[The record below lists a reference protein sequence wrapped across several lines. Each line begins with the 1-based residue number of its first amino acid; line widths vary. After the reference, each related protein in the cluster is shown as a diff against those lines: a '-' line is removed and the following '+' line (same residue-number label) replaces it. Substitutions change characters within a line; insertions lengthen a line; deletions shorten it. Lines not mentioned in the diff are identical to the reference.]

1 MPPVLKMKV
10 VWVTV
15 AGVELFSEMLMGI
28 KPKPNSQP
36 TRACFQ
42 YQRLSP

>member
-1 MPPVLKMKV
+1 MPPVLKVKV
-10 VWVTV
+10 DCVTV
-15 AGVELFSEMLMGI
+15 ADMELFSEMLMGS
-28 KPKPNSQP
+28 KPKPSSQP